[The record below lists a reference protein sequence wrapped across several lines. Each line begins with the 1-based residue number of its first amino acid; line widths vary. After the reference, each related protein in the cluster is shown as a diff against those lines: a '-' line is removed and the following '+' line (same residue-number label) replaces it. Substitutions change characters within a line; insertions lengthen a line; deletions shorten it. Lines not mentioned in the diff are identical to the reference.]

1 MTKPPR
7 IWVPRQV
14 FVAED
19 GELIVGSSVGQFV
32 EVQGIPRG
40 TLGRRQRLLDARHT
54 LWMVERAAL
63 DETLIR
69 DYALV
74 LPERLIDAEVQPNAH
89 RWLSELPLVCISGI
103 KAERIIPEDRLR
115 LFRVAVEESG
125 KALVLSVDVRGGGKA
140 STSLSLDLSAVA
152 QKVTPTGG
160 DELRRRARGPSSL
173 VDRVLRQAT
182 NGALDEDSVVAAW
195 QAVTLIEPGYGYRG
209 ALDGTPAT
217 IEQVQFGARALEAV
231 FSQINERADAMLPDA
246 QAIRSALARPRSE
259 DDSRLQLPPYGEVDC
274 VVEEPVTLR
283 LDAFHGTYTTAGR
296 TVDELAL
303 PSIFRYF
310 VTEFE
315 PWQPTIPPGLARE
328 LASVLRERK
337 PPPTWVALLA
347 VALLLA
353 IAAVSF
359 ALRR

>member
-103 KAERIIPEDRLR
+103 KAERIIP
-115 LFRVAVEESG
+115 
-125 KALVLSVDVRGGGKA
+125 
-140 STSLSLDLSAVA
+140 
-152 QKVTPTGG
+152 
-160 DELRRRARGPSSL
+160 
-173 VDRVLRQAT
+173 
-182 NGALDEDSVVAAW
+182 
-195 QAVTLIEPGYGYRG
+195 
-209 ALDGTPAT
+209 
-217 IEQVQFGARALEAV
+217 
-231 FSQINERADAMLPDA
+231 
-246 QAIRSALARPRSE
+246 
-259 DDSRLQLPPYGEVDC
+259 
-274 VVEEPVTLR
+274 
-283 LDAFHGTYTTAGR
+283 
-296 TVDELAL
+296 
-303 PSIFRYF
+303 
-310 VTEFE
+310 
-315 PWQPTIPPGLARE
+315 
-328 LASVLRERK
+328 
-337 PPPTWVALLA
+337 
-347 VALLLA
+347 
-353 IAAVSF
+353 
-359 ALRR
+359 